1 MTDDL
6 RNLRKNKIFG
16 DLNFY
21 KLCVSIAVPVMA
33 QQLIMGMVSLIDNFM
48 VAELGDI
55 KMAAVNVANQLN
67 FIYMVI
73 LNTCYGAG
81 AIYMA
86 QNNGADNKEG
96 MRQAFRF
103 KVILP
108 FIISVIYMI
117 LMLINPEIFMRLL
130 TKGNYA
136 QKEILISSSKYM
148 NVIAFTFIPLSISG
162 AIGSSYR
169 EIGKPH
175 IPLIISVIATA
186 CNTFG
191 NWILI
196 YGNLGAP
203 RLEET
208 GAAIATLIARI
219 IETALFIIYI
229 KLHKEKFYVRT
240 REILKVKIN
249 IFLAMLNKSSLIFLS
264 EISWGISEMFMT
276 ALYNSRGG
284 AETVAGMASGF
295 TIANIF
301 YLVFQGIFVS
311 TMVIV
316 GGDLGRGELKEAKN
330 KAKWIM
336 NGAIIAGLAVG
347 LIEMSSIFLI
357 PLIFSKLTV
366 DAQAITRNLV
376 ILISCYMPVWTYI
389 NSQFAV
395 ARAGGD
401 TLFGFA
407 VDVPVSLLLFAPI
420 ALILAKFTS
429 VGPVAM
435 FGIAKLSD
443 FAKITIAAIMLKKE
457 RWIRKL
463 TE

>member
-130 TKGNYA
+130 TKGNHA

-316 GGDLGRGELKEAKN
+316 GGDLGRGELEKAKN

>member
-1 MTDDL
+1 
-6 RNLRKNKIFG
+6 
-16 DLNFY
+16 
-21 KLCVSIAVPVMA
+21 
-33 QQLIMGMVSLIDNFM
+33 
-48 VAELGDI
+48 
-55 KMAAVNVANQLN
+55 
-67 FIYMVI
+67 MVI

-130 TKGNYA
+130 TKGNHA

-240 REILKVKIN
+240 REILKIKIN

-316 GGDLGRGELKEAKN
+316 GGDLGRGELEEAKN

-443 FAKITIAAIMLKKE
+443 FAKITIATIMLKKE

>member
-130 TKGNYA
+130 TKGNHA

-229 KLHKEKFYVRT
+229 KLHREKFYVRT

-316 GGDLGRGELKEAKN
+316 GGDLGRGELEEAKN

-443 FAKITIAAIMLKKE
+443 FAKITIATIMLKKE